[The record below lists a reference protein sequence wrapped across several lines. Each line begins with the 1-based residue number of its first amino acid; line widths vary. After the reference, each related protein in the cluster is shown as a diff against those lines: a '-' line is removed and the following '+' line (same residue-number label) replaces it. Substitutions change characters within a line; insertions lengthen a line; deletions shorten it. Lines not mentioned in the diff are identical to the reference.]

1 MGRAP
6 RIAHVTTVDL
16 TLRFLLFGQLKR
28 LRQEGFDVTGI
39 SAPGPWVADLEA
51 AGIRHVPWP
60 HATRSW
66 SPKDDALAFAEL
78 VTILRRGRFDLV
90 HTHNPKPGVL
100 GRIAA
105 RAAGIPCVVNT
116 VHGLYAVP
124 EDRPARKLPVLAMEW
139 LAAAF
144 SDLELFQSGEDLAW
158 ARRLRLVGERQG
170 VLLGNGVDLTRFDP
184 AATDPAG
191 IRRLRA
197 ELGIPEGSLVVGA
210 VGRLV
215 AEKGYREFF
224 EAARRIRAADPSVRF
239 LAIGDLDE
247 AKSDA
252 ISGRELEAAADDVL
266 VTGWREDMPELLA
279 LLDVFVLPSWR
290 EGMPR
295 SAIEAGAMGRPLVL
309 TDIRG
314 CREVARDGI
323 EGILV
328 PPRDPARLAEAIT
341 RLIEDP
347 KLRATMGTAA
357 RARVLER
364 FDEEHVERLIL
375 DRSRA
380 LLRHRGLP
388 TAEPGPVRIRRARP
402 ADADAIARIH
412 GEALPEAFLPT
423 LGHPFLRRLYVALA
437 DDPATTLLVAVDGEG
452 VIGFAAGVCS
462 VGGFYRRF
470 LVRHGVQA
478 AVAVAP
484 RAFRP
489 DVWRRMRETAA
500 YPDRA
505 ASLPQAELLS
515 IAVDPSRR
523 AEGIGRALA
532 LGVIGGLSDVAVPEM
547 KVVVSEENLGANRF
561 YAALGF
567 RQAARIEVHEGSASN
582 VWVIACRS

>member
-1 MGRAP
+1 MSRAP
-6 RIAHVTTVDL
+6 RVAHVTTVDL
-16 TLRFLLFGQLKR
+16 TLRFLLFGQLR
-28 LRQEGFDVTGI
+28 SLRQEGFDVTAI

-66 SPKDDALAFAEL
+66 SPMDDARAFAEL
-78 VTILRRGRFDLV
+78 VTILRRERFDLV

-105 RAAGIPCVVNT
+105 RAAGVPCVINT
-116 VHGLYAVP
+116 VHGLYTVP
-124 EDRPARKLPVLAMEW
+124 EDPPARKVPVLAIEW
-139 LAAAF
+139 LAANF

-158 ARRLRLVGERQG
+158 ARRLRLIGERQA
-170 VLLGNGVDLTRFDP
+170 VQLGNGVDLARFDP
-184 AATDPAG
+184 TARDPTSV
-191 IRRLRA
+191 RRLRG
-197 ELGIPEGSLVVGA
+197 EFGIPEGSTVVGV

-224 EAARRIRAADPSVRF
+224 EAARRIRGVDPSVRF
-239 LAIGDLDE
+239 LAIGDPDE
-247 AKSDA
+247 AKADA
-252 ISGRELEAAADDVL
+252 ISRRELAAAADDVL
-266 VTGWREDMPELLA
+266 VTGWREDIPELLA

-295 SAIEAGAMGRPLVL
+295 SAIEAGAMGLPLVL

-314 CREVARDGI
+314 SREVVRDGI

-328 PPRDPARLAEAIT
+328 PVRDPARLAEAIS
-341 RLIEDP
+341 RLIADP
-347 KLRATMGTAA
+347 QLRGGMGAAA

-364 FDEEHVERLIL
+364 FDERRVERLVV

-402 ADADAIARIH
+402 ADAAAIARIH
-412 GEALPEAFLPT
+412 GEALPDAFLPT

-437 DDPATTLLVAVDGEG
+437 DDPAATVLVAADGEG
-452 VIGFAAGVCS
+452 IVGFAAGVSS
-462 VGGFYRRF
+462 VRGFYRRF
-470 LVRHGVQA
+470 LIRHGAAA
-478 AVAVAP
+478 AVAAAP
-484 RAFRP
+484 RALRP
-489 DVWRRMRETAA
+489 EVWRRMRETAA
-500 YPDRA
+500 YPGQS

-515 IAVDPSRR
+515 IAVEPSRR
-523 AEGIGRALA
+523 AEGIGRELA
-532 LGVIGGLSDVAVPEM
+532 LGVIDGLARASVPEM
-547 KVVVSEENLGANRF
+547 KVVVSEENEVANRF

-567 RQAARIEVHEGSASN
+567 RRAARIHVHADAASN